1 MKLYNLLLISLVLS
15 FGAVQGQTTKTI
27 GASGDYLTVKA
38 AFDAVNAGTIT
49 GSLTLQIISGTTETA
64 SAVLKASGTG
74 SANYS
79 SLSLYPTATG
89 LTIAG
94 NISAPLIDLNGADN
108 VLLDG
113 RVNQAGAS
121 SLTLTNTNAGTF
133 GTAIRFITSAEN
145 NTIKY
150 CNINASC
157 FNAGVG
163 MINFTSSI
171 TGNGNDNNIIE
182 FCNITN
188 ASGNRPVNAIFSSG
202 SAGRENSGNIIR
214 SNNIFNFFNA
224 NATSFGI
231 NVSNG
236 SSNWTVTGN
245 SFYETT
251 VFAPAGAYKY
261 YPIFVNVGDNNVISN
276 NYIGGSEPLCGGSA
290 LTINANT
297 AHYFCGI
304 YFNGGVAST
313 VQNNTIRNI
322 NFTGIQSNPWDGIL
336 INSGNANITGNT
348 IGASTGNG
356 SVIIS
361 TPSAVASAT
370 MSGGVVTSIE
380 LLNGGSGYTT
390 APVITFS
397 ASGNTSQATATSTI
411 SGGVVTTVNLVSGG
425 TGYTVKPSVIFDGQ
439 SNGYSTSHG
448 MIQSSTGTV
457 NITNNTIGSITT
469 VGTSWYSHGFES
481 MYLRGA
487 SGICTVSNNLI
498 GSLTTPNSIFT
509 SSGAANSLLKQDIF
523 GIYNGGTATLTTI
536 SGNTIANLTNGY
548 TGINGGSR
556 TRGIQT
562 IYGSNSIQNNTVRN
576 ITTANGVSGTRSSAS
591 VIGISQTAS
600 TVGTTQTVTGNIV
613 YALSNTNAT
622 SKVDV
627 YGILYAGPTAG
638 IHLISENFVHSISVS
653 SSNLASEIEGIQLYG
668 GLTTCANN
676 IINLG
681 TGIVNGYSING
692 IWDECSATNSN
703 SIYFNS
709 VYIGGNVVSGTTSST
724 AALKNFANNSV
735 RNYRNNIL
743 VNARTGGTTGFHF
756 AIIVAGMAN
765 VTIDYNDYFV
775 AGAKLGRIGSLDK
788 ADLSAWKLGT
798 GQDVNSLSLDP
809 GFTVAGGTTALNYYA
824 SAVLP
829 GVTGTGTETDYA
841 GLTRGSTPKMG
852 ALETNNF
859 VWQGAINTDFGLA
872 ANWAG
877 SIVPPDG
884 ADIAFATNP
893 NNSCILD
900 QNRII
905 GKITNSQSAKK
916 LITNGKQ
923 LTINKDLNFTNGAQI
938 DATSNASEIVFA
950 GSIAQNIPS
959 GAFVSNTVDAL
970 SNNNIAGITLN
981 GDLII
986 SQTLSLT
993 HGAFSIGSNTLFLN
1007 GSVSSAGGTLTGGST
1022 SNITIGGTGA
1032 GTNLPTVTLNNFTIN
1047 RVNGLALGGN
1057 VIVGGTL
1064 ALTNGT
1070 LSLEA
1075 NLLTIA
1081 GSALTR
1087 TNGFIDASNAGATIE
1102 FTNTTAI
1109 ILPSPV
1115 FAGTV
1120 NNLTLNGAGGI
1131 TAGSDFTVNGLLNL
1145 VSANP
1150 SAIKGGIDM
1159 WDGSMMKTLT
1169 MGANAT
1175 AIGNGDVTGIVKR
1188 TAFSANVPYTFGNQ
1202 FTRVTFTP
1210 GGTYPTQLQVKIRI
1224 GSSPSWKPTAIERI
1238 YDFVQTGGSEC
1249 IAAIVSHYL
1258 DTELN
1263 NNIENELVQWTNGT
1277 PGPPSGL
1284 FEWGRSNLNSTDN
1297 WVGIANVN
1305 IGYFPSVFG
1314 QLENTLSKS
1323 ELPSYTW
1330 NGSQSTLWTT
1340 IENWT
1345 PVGNPS
1351 SASNIII
1358 PDASTTSNDP
1368 ILPVT
1373 TSIRTIT
1380 INSGGILNGATGAVI
1395 TITGG
1400 AGAWLN
1406 TGTFNPVTSTVIFT
1420 STDATISGST
1430 DFYNITVADGAG
1442 LMPGSGN
1449 TMRIAGALNMT
1460 GTSIIQAAQLPNTIE
1475 FNGIDQTIIIPN
1487 GTPAGYHNL
1496 ILSGSG
1502 IKSFPANTLSIAGD
1516 FSTAGTAT
1524 ATPGA
1529 SISIGGN
1536 MTIGNGSA
1544 FTTGNFNHSVGGN
1557 FSNDGTFTA
1566 SAGNTITMS
1575 GISGQL
1581 IEGSTSTNF
1590 DNLTINNI
1598 NGVNILVSSNI
1609 NNVLSLENGTLH
1621 TGAITLGI
1629 NGSISK
1635 TAGNIGVSPVS
1646 SLSFGGTAALT
1657 LASNMFS
1664 TPPSISNLIINRT
1677 GGVTLG
1683 NQDITVNGLLNL
1695 QSGTISLGENTL
1707 TIAGVSPTRTNGFI
1721 NAGNAG
1727 ATLIFSNTEP
1737 ILLPASIFTGNV
1749 NNLTV
1754 NATGGIT
1761 ASSDFIIDGILH
1773 LQSENPSEFKGS
1785 LDLWDGTA
1793 IKTLTMG
1800 ALATTTG
1807 IGDVTGIIKRTS
1819 FVANTPYTFGNQ
1831 FSNVTLS
1838 SGGTIPAEIKLK
1850 ISIGTFP
1857 SWKPDAI
1864 KRIYEYI
1871 HTGGSNCLVTLAV
1884 HYLDAELNGND
1895 ENGLV
1900 MWGNGTPGPMP
1911 GVNEFGRSN
1920 SNPIENWVAVAN
1932 VNIGYFPTGFGQ
1944 FENTFAESDLASYI
1958 WNGSQ
1963 STSWINQD
1971 NWTPPGS
1978 PSSISSV
1985 VIPDASTTMHSPTLA
2000 ASTEVK
2006 NLTIEASGILNAVS
2020 NEQLAINGDNGA
2032 WSNADGTFNPALS
2045 NVTFVNNA
2053 ATLSGIT
2060 DFKNVTINAGATL
2073 SLTAGSIMR
2082 IAGAITNNGIFHAVT
2097 GGTTTVEYNGGN
2109 QTVIIPNSATH
2120 RYSELILSGSGI
2132 KTMPSS
2138 PLDILG
2144 DLNLYGSVSAVT
2156 NSDIIV
2162 AGNLNIGNGT
2172 NLTVGSGKNVTV
2184 AGSLTNNSGIAGLV
2198 IKSGAS
2204 GTGSL
2209 LNNSTGVQASVE
2221 RYINGVSWAWHFL
2234 SSPVAS
2240 QSISGSFTPGGAGN
2254 DFDFYTWYEPQL
2266 LWVNFKNTTS
2276 SPTWNTANGSTNF
2289 LPGRGY
2295 LVAYEA
2301 NYATKTFGGLL
2312 NSGQVSYAL
2321 TTGGGSTYQYYNLVG
2336 NPYPCAIDWKA
2347 PIGWNMANLSGADK
2361 SYWVW
2366 NDATGNYGAYTTAI
2380 SGDIGTNGVTRYIS
2394 SGQGFFVL
2402 ASSAGSFTMDDGIK
2416 VKNAQAYLKNG
2427 ESLNEE
2433 LQLRLSCSANTY
2445 SDEAIVAFNNS
2456 DPLAGSEKFSSM
2468 YTQAPEL
2475 WTEKNGNNYSIN
2487 FMGDLTTEKVIPL
2500 TIKAGLAGNYTLT
2513 ASQMESFGTN
2523 QVILL
2528 EDRETGNFTNM
2539 AVIPSY
2545 TFPVNQSS
2553 IITGRFFLHFKNSE
2567 VGISNQE
2574 VNTDFR
2580 VYTQEG
2586 KLFIQSAGQ
2595 QSGKVTVTDMAG
2607 RNIAN
2612 SQVEAG
2618 ATIQINLSGHS
2629 GVYIVS
2635 VLTAKGKSNTKII
2648 VR

>member
-1 MKLYNLLLISLVLS
+1 MKRYILLIISLVLS
-15 FGAVQGQTTKTI
+15 FGVVQGQTTRTI
-27 GASGDYLTVKA
+27 GTSGDYLTVKS

-49 GSLTLQIISGTTETA
+49 GSVTLQIITGTTETA
-64 SAVLKASGTG
+64 SAILKASGTG

-79 SLSLYPTATG
+79 SVSIYPAVSG

-94 NISAPLIDLNGADN
+94 NINAALIDLNGADN
-108 VLLDG
+108 VILDG
-113 RVNQAGAS
+113 RVNQSGET
-121 SLTLTNTNAGTF
+121 SLTLTNTSTGTF
-133 GTAIRFITSAEN
+133 GSAIRFITSAEN

-157 FNAGVG
+157 SNAGVG
-163 MINFTSSI
+163 MINFTSSV
-171 TGNGNDNNIIE
+171 TGNGNDNNVIE

-202 SAGRENSGNIIR
+202 SAGRENSSNIIR

-224 NATSFGI
+224 NANSYGI
-231 NVSNG
+231 NLSNG
-236 SSNWTVTGN
+236 SSDWTVTGN

-251 VFAPAGAYKY
+251 LIAPAGAYKY
-261 YPIFVNVGDNNVISN
+261 YPIFVNVGNNNVISN
-276 NYIGGSEPLCGGSA
+276 NYIGGSAPLCGGSA
-290 LTINANT
+290 FTISANT

-304 YFNGGVAST
+304 YINGGAAST

-322 NFTGIQSNPWDGIL
+322 NFTGIQSNPWDGIF
-336 INSGNANITGNT
+336 INSGNANVTGNT
-348 IGASTGNG
+348 IGAASGTG
-356 SVIIS
+356 SIIIT

-370 MSGGVVTSIE
+370 MSGGVVTAIN
-380 LLNGGSGYTT
+380 LVHGGSGYTT

-397 ASGNTSQATATSTI
+397 TSGNTSPAIATSTI
-411 SGGVVTTVNLVSGG
+411 SGGVVTAVNLVSGG
-425 TGYTVKPSVIFDGQ
+425 TGYTATPAVIFDGQ
-439 SNGYSTSHG
+439 VNGYSTSHG
-448 MIQSSTGTV
+448 MIQNSTGTV
-457 NITNNTIGSITT
+457 NITNNNIGSITT
-469 VGTSWYSHGFES
+469 VGSSWYSHGFES
-481 MYLRGA
+481 MYLRGT

-509 SSGAANSLLKQDIF
+509 SSSAANSLLKQDIF
-523 GIYNGGTATLTTI
+523 GIYNGGTATLTII

-548 TGINGGSR
+548 TGINAGSR

-562 IYGSNSIQNNTVRN
+562 IYGSNTIQNNTVRN
-576 ITTANGVSGTRSSAS
+576 ITTANGVSGTRLSAS

-600 TVGTTQTVTGNIV
+600 TIGTTQTVTGNTV

-622 SKVDV
+622 AKVDV
-627 YGILYAGPTAG
+627 YGIQYAGPAAG
-638 IHLISENFVHSISVS
+638 IHFVSENFVHSISVS

-676 IINLG
+676 IVNLG
-681 TGIVNGYSING
+681 TGIANGYSING
-692 IWDECSATNSN
+692 IWDESTATNSN

-709 VYIGGNVVSGTTSST
+709 VYIGGSVVSGTTAST

-735 RNYRNNIL
+735 RNYQNNIL

-756 AIIVAGMAN
+756 AIIIAGMAN

-775 AGAKLGRIGSLDK
+775 AGTKLGRIGSLDK
-788 ADLSAWKLGT
+788 ADLAAWKLGT
-798 GQDVNSLSLDP
+798 GQDVNSLSLNP
-809 GFTVAGGTTALNYYA
+809 GFTVAGGTTALNYYV

-829 GVTGTGTETDYA
+829 GVTGTGIETDYA
-841 GLTRGSTPKMG
+841 GITRGTTPKMG

-859 VWQGAINTDFGLA
+859 VWQGAINTDFATA

-884 ADIAFATNP
+884 ADIAFAANA
-893 NNSCILD
+893 NNHCILD
-900 QNRII
+900 QNRTI
-905 GKITNSQSAKK
+905 GKITNNQSAKK
-916 LITNGKQ
+916 LVTNGKQ

-938 DATSNASEIVFA
+938 DATTTASEIVFA

-959 GAFVSNTVDAL
+959 GAFVSNTVNAL
-970 SNNNIAGITLN
+970 SNNNIAGIILN

-993 HGAFSIGSNTLFLN
+993 QGAFSIGANTLFLN
-1007 GSVSSAGGTLTGGST
+1007 GSVASTGGTLAGGSA
-1022 SNITIGGTGA
+1022 SNISIGGNGA
-1032 GTNLPTVTLNNFTIN
+1032 GTILPAVTLNNLIVN
-1047 RVNGLALGGN
+1047 RVNGLALGGEVN
-1057 VIVGGTL
+1057 VGGAL

-1070 LSLEA
+1070 LSLGA

-1081 GSALTR
+1081 GSAITR
-1087 TNGFIDASNAGATIE
+1087 TNGFIDASNADATIA
-1102 FTNTTAI
+1102 FINNTAI
-1109 ILPSPV
+1109 ILPPSV
-1115 FAGTV
+1115 FAGNV

-1131 TAGSDFTVNGLLNL
+1131 TAGSDFTVNGVLNL
-1145 VSANP
+1145 MSANP
-1150 SAIKGGIDM
+1150 SATKGSIDM
-1159 WDGSMMKTLT
+1159 WDGSAMKTLT

-1175 AIGNGDVTGIVKR
+1175 TTGNGDVTGILKR
-1188 TAFSANVPYTFGNQ
+1188 TAFLSDVPYTFGNQ
-1202 FTRVTFTP
+1202 FTRVTFTS
-1210 GGTYPTQLQVKIRI
+1210 GGTYPTQMQVKIRI
-1224 GSSPSWKPTAIERI
+1224 GSSPSWKPSAIERI
-1238 YDFVQTGGSEC
+1238 YDFVQTGGSDC
-1249 IAAIVSHYL
+1249 IAAIVTHYL

-1323 ELPSYTW
+1323 ELLSYTW
-1330 NGSQSTLWTT
+1330 NGSQSTSWTT

-1351 SASNIII
+1351 STSNIII
-1358 PDASTTSNDP
+1358 PDASTTSYDP
-1368 ILPVT
+1368 LLPAT
-1373 TSIRTIT
+1373 TSIRTMT
-1380 INSGGILNGATGAVI
+1380 INSGGILNGATGAAI
-1395 TITGG
+1395 TITGS

-1420 STDATISGST
+1420 NAGATISGLT
-1430 DFYNITVADGAG
+1430 DLYNITIADGAG
-1442 LMPGSGN
+1442 LMPGSNN
-1449 TMRIAGALNMT
+1449 TMRIAGALNMI
-1460 GTSIIQAAQLPNTIE
+1460 GTSIIQAGQLPNTIE

-1487 GTPAGYHNL
+1487 GTPAGYDNL

-1502 IKSFPANTLSIAGD
+1502 TKTFPGTTLAIAGD
-1516 FSTAGTAT
+1516 FSMAGIAT

-1529 SISIGGN
+1529 AITIGRN
-1536 MTIGNGSA
+1536 MTIGNGST
-1544 FTTGNFNHSVGGN
+1544 FISGNLNHSVGGN
-1557 FSNDGTFTA
+1557 FTNDGTFTA
-1566 SAGNTITMS
+1566 SAGNTMTMNGTS
-1575 GISGQL
+1575 SQL
-1581 IEGSTSTNF
+1581 IEGSTTTNF
-1590 DNLTINNI
+1590 DNLTINNVT
-1598 NGVNILVSSNI
+1598 GVNMLVSGDI
-1609 NNVLSLENGTLH
+1609 NNILSLGNGTLH
-1621 TGAITLGI
+1621 IGASTLGI

-1635 TAGNIGVSPVS
+1635 TAGNIGVSAVS
-1646 SLSFGGTAALT
+1646 SLRFGGTTALVLT
-1657 LASNMFS
+1657 NNLFASA
-1664 TPPSISNLIINRT
+1664 PSINNLTINRV

-1683 NQDITVNGLLNL
+1683 SQGMTVNGLLNL

-1707 TIAGVSPTRTNGFI
+1707 TIAGTSPTRTTGFI
-1721 NAGNAG
+1721 HAGNAG

-1737 ILLPASIFTGNV
+1737 ILLPASILTGNV
-1749 NNLTV
+1749 NNLTI

-1761 ASSDFIIDGILH
+1761 AASDFTIDGILH

-1785 LDLWDGTA
+1785 LDLRDGTA
-1793 IKTLTMG
+1793 IKVLTMG
-1800 ALATTTG
+1800 AAATTTG

-1831 FSNVTLS
+1831 FSNATLS
-1838 SGGTIPAEIKLK
+1838 SGGTIPTDIRLK

-1871 HTGGSNCLVTLAV
+1871 QTGGSNCMVTLAV
-1884 HYLDAELNGND
+1884 HYLDAELNGNN
-1895 ENGLV
+1895 ENVLT

-1920 SNPIENWVAVAN
+1920 SNPVENWVAVVN
-1932 VNIGYFPTGFGQ
+1932 NIGYFPTGFGQ

-1958 WNGSQ
+1958 WDGSQ
-1963 STSWINQD
+1963 STSWSDQD
-1971 NWTPPGS
+1971 NWTPPGT

-1985 VIPDASTTMHSPTLA
+1985 VIPDASTTLHSPILA
-2000 ASTEVK
+2000 AATEVK

-2032 WSNADGTFNPALS
+2032 WSNNDGTFNPALS
-2045 NVTFVNNA
+2045 NVIFVNSA

-2060 DFKNVTINAGATL
+2060 NFKNVTINAGASL

-2082 IAGAITNNGIFHAVT
+2082 IAGAITNNGIIHAVT

-2144 DLNLYGSVSAVT
+2144 DLNLYGSVSATT
-2156 NSDIIV
+2156 NSDIFV

-2172 NLTVGSGKNVTV
+2172 NLTVAAGKNVTV
-2184 AGSLTNNSGIAGLV
+2184 AGSLTNNSGIAGLT
-2198 IKSGAS
+2198 IRSDAS

-2209 LNNSTGVQASVE
+2209 LSNSAGVQATAE

-2234 SSPVAS
+2234 SSPVVS

-2266 LWVNFKNTTS
+2266 LWVNYKNTTTA
-2276 SPTWNTANGSTNF
+2276 PTWNTANGSSNF

-2295 LVAYEA
+2295 LVAYET
-2301 NYATKTFGGLL
+2301 NNTTKTFGGML

-2336 NPYPCAIDWKA
+2336 NPYPCSIDWKA
-2347 PIGWNMANLSGADK
+2347 STGWNMANLSGADK

-2380 SGDIGTNGVTRYIS
+2380 SGDLGTNGVTRYIS
-2394 SGQGFFVL
+2394 VGQGFFVL
-2402 ASSAGSFTMDDGIK
+2402 ASSAGSFTMDNGIK
-2416 VKNAQAYLKNG
+2416 VNKAQAYLKNG

-2433 LQLRLSCSANTY
+2433 LKLRLSCSANTY
-2445 SDEAIVAFNNS
+2445 SDEAMVAFNNS
-2456 DPLAGSEKFSSM
+2456 DPLSGSEKFSSM

-2475 WTEKNGNNYSIN
+2475 WTEKNGINYSIN
-2487 FMGDLTTEKVIPL
+2487 FMGDFTTEKVIPV
-2500 TIKAGLAGNYTLT
+2500 TVKAGLAGTYTLM
-2513 ASQMESFGTN
+2513 ASQLESFGPN
-2523 QVILL
+2523 RIIRL
-2528 EDRETGNFTNM
+2528 EDRETGIFTNL

-2545 TFPVNQSS
+2545 TFLVNQPS
-2553 IITGRFFLHFKNSE
+2553 IITNRFYLHFKNSE
-2567 VGISNQE
+2567 VGSIHHE

-2580 VYTQEG
+2580 IYTQEG
-2586 KLFIQSAGQ
+2586 NLFIQSTQQ

-2612 SQVEAG
+2612 SRVEAG

-2629 GVYIVS
+2629 GIYIVS
-2635 VLTAKGKSNTKII
+2635 VLTTKGKSNTKII